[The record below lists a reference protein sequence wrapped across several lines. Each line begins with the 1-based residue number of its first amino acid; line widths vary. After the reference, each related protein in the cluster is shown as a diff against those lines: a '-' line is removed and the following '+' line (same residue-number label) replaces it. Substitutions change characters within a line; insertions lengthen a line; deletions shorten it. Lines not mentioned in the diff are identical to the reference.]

1 MPANSE
7 IKLSQIGQIALP
19 ATNLERAVQFYSQK
33 LGLPYLF
40 TVPSLAFFDC
50 DGIRLMLSLP
60 EAGDSFHP
68 GSTIYFKVANIQ
80 SAYQALSERDVQFVD
95 APHLIARMDTHD
107 LWMAFFR
114 DSEGNLLSIM
124 SEVAH

>member
-1 MPANSE
+1 MPVNNE

-19 ATNLERAVQFYSQK
+19 ATDLERAVQFYSQK
-33 LGLPYLF
+33 LGLPHLF
-40 TVPSLAFFDC
+40 TVPNLAFFDC
-50 DGIRLMLSLP
+50 DGIRLMLGLP
-60 EAGDSFHP
+60 EAGDSFQP
-68 GSTIYFKVANIQ
+68 GSTIYFKVADIQ
-80 SAYQALSERDVQFVD
+80 AAYQALSERGVRFVD
-95 APHLIARMDTHD
+95 APHLIAQMDTYD